1 MDKFIATIQDHPD
14 QREDATPYYLLHKQG
29 EYVYGTVLMFHGF
42 SATTGQMVLL
52 AQYLFENGFNVY
64 QPALCGHY
72 FNKPA
77 KYWPLVCIYTYNA
90 HTLKNPHIKRLQGIL
105 HPQNCL
111 NLLMLLHRAF
121 EFTWKR
127 VEFRE

>member
-42 SATTGQMVLL
+42 SATTGQMALL

-77 KYWPLVCIYTYNA
+77 KIARNSPPSKLLKPLDVVA
-90 HTLKNPHIKRLQGIL
+90 QS
-105 HPQNCL
+105 
-111 NLLMLLHRAF
+111 F
-121 EFTWKR
+121 
-127 VEFRE
+127 

>member
-1 MDKFIATIQDHPD
+1 MDKFIATIQGHPD

-42 SATTGQMVLL
+42 SATTGQMALL

-77 KYWPLVCIYTYNA
+77 KYWPLVCIYLQCTY
-90 HTLKNPHIKRLQGIL
+90 T
-105 HPQNCL
+105 
-111 NLLMLLHRAF
+111 
-121 EFTWKR
+121 
-127 VEFRE
+127 

>member
-42 SATTGQMVLL
+42 SATTGQMALL

-90 HTLKNPHIKRLQGIL
+90 HTLKNPHIKRLQGSL
-105 HPQNCL
+105 HSQNWL

-121 EFTWKR
+121 EFTWKK